1 MSDVPMPRDLSEEA
15 VAEWLW
21 RIFSEDVH
29 PGFVS
34 PWDEQVGW
42 RRTSHER
49 TARAVRALVEAKVRE
64 CIAVTESRYSMPR
77 FAPKG
82 KAYGSLHPGATDDEI
97 VSRVLGEEAPRG

>member
-1 MSDVPMPRDLSEEA
+1 MEVPMPKDLSEEA

-49 TARAVRALVEAKVRE
+49 TARAVRALLRTKVRE
-64 CIAVTESRYSMPR
+64 AAGLACRSPYSNTR
-77 FAPKG
+77 SIVD
-82 KAYGSLHPGATDDEI
+82 YV
-97 VSRVLGEEAPRG
+97 VSRVLGDHPEGGHEAEGREVPRG

>member
-1 MSDVPMPRDLSEEA
+1 MSSVSMPRDLSEEA

-49 TARAVRALVEAKVRE
+49 TARAVRALLEAKVRE
-64 CIAVTESRYSMPR
+64 AVRYCVD
-77 FAPKG
+77 
-82 KAYGSLHPGATDDEI
+82 DDETDAYVASI
-97 VSRVLGEEAPRG
+97 VSRVLGDHPSNASGGHEAEGREVPRG